1 MNKSNVFIV
10 MLIVLIAIAGCSFI
24 AWYIAKP
31 SPVMLQGEAVAQS
44 YKVSSKL
51 VGRVDTLSVRI
62 GDAVTKGEFL
72 FSLSTPEVDAKLKQ
86 AEAMLA
92 AADARDEIAKKGLRK
107 EEVDA
112 IFNMW
117 QKAQAGL
124 ELAKVTYE
132 RVKNLYEEG
141 VVPAQKLD
149 EATANLK
156 ASQTTELAAHAQYL
170 MAKDGARPEDK
181 KAAAALVSQA
191 SGGVQEVESYL
202 SDAYQY
208 YPIDGEVS
216 SVIAEKGEL
225 VNAGYPVV
233 TLIDLNDMWLAF
245 NIKETLLPKIK
256 KDMVVNVYVPAL
268 DQTIKTKVTYIA
280 VQAQYATWTAT
291 RSSGEFD
298 IRTFEVRFTPIEKIN
313 GLRPGMSALFD
324 WNKL

>member
-1 MNKSNVFIV
+1 
-10 MLIVLIAIAGCSFI
+10 
-24 AWYIAKP
+24 
-31 SPVMLQGEAVAQS
+31 MLQGEAVAQS

-208 YPIDGEVS
+208 SPIDGEVS